1 MILCRLDDLTDP
13 GAKGPFVVDLN
24 GERKQVFIVRYD
36 GQVRGYL
43 NSCPHVGAPLEM
55 DRDKFLDLTGSEII
69 CAVHAARFDP
79 LTGDCTWGPCR
90 GRRLTPVGL
99 IIDDGAVILANSP
112 NLS

>member
-1 MILCRLDDLTDP
+1 MILCRLDDLADP
-13 GAKGPFVVDLN
+13 GAKGPFVVDLD
-24 GERKQVFIVRYD
+24 GERKQVFVVRYD
-36 GQVRGYL
+36 GQVRAYV

-90 GRRLTPVGL
+90 GRRLVPVALAIG
-99 IIDDGAVILANSP
+99 DGVVRLAP
-112 NLS
+112 PADLS

>member
-1 MILCRLDDLTDP
+1 MILCRVADLSDP
-13 GAKGPFVVDLN
+13 GAKGPFVVSL
-24 GERKQVFIVRYD
+24 GCERMQVFVVLTDGHVRAY
-36 GQVRGYL
+36 V

-55 DRDKFLDLTGSEII
+55 EVDHYLDLTGSEII

-90 GRRLTPVGL
+90 GRRLTPVA
-99 IIDDGAVILANSP
+99 ITIADGMVVVDNRP